1 MPGHGLN
8 PAQKSKY
15 FRYLWPDACAAQGWD
30 PRDDARRRAVTL
42 YATGDVTTRWLDQH
56 QITALFVFLA
66 HLADPRS
73 GEKMRQWE
81 CCRADRVKYNHARQ
95 AEHWR
100 ARAGYAPAGKL
111 NAERF
116 GILFEEEI
124 SPEHM
129 GDEQVELYLMTHRER
144 ARDRELREKLTPAEY
159 AAHLRARRRRR
170 EQKKKHLGAV
180 PPPAPVPVD
189 AAACPF

>member
-1 MPGHGLN
+1 MPSPGLN

-42 YATGDVTTRWLDQH
+42 YATGDATTRLLDQH

-100 ARAGYAPAGKL
+100 RRAGYAPVGKL
-111 NAERF
+111 NMGRF
-116 GILFEEEI
+116 GILFEGEI

-129 GDEQVELYLMTHRER
+129 DAEQVEIYLMTHRER
-144 ARDRELREKLTPAEY
+144 VQDRELRERLTPAEY
-159 AAHLRARRRRR
+159 KAHLRARRLRR
-170 EQKKKHLGAV
+170 EGKKTKPV
-180 PPPAPVPVD
+180 PPPAPAPVAAG